1 MLLILSVYSLVRRF
15 EGWQR
20 EFLQQVNVMG
30 RFGEFARGQVGTGDV
45 VFFLA
50 TAALFLFLTV
60 KVVESRRW
68 R

>member
-1 MLLILSVYSLVRRF
+1 MRRF

-20 EFLQQVNVMG
+20 ELVQQINIMG
-30 RFGEFARGQVGTGDV
+30 RFGEFARGQVALGGV

-50 TAALFLFLTV
+50 ITALFLFLTV

>member
-1 MLLILSVYSLVRRF
+1 M
-15 EGWQR
+15 
-20 EFLQQVNVMG
+20 LQQINVMG
-30 RFGEFARGQVGTGDV
+30 RFGEFARGQIGLDAI

>member
-1 MLLILSVYSLVRRF
+1 
-15 EGWQR
+15 
-20 EFLQQVNVMG
+20 MG
-30 RFGEFARGQVGTGDV
+30 HLAQFNRGQIATDAV

-50 TAALFLFLTV
+50 TAVLFLFLTV